1 MGPTDGRVFRLRS
14 TVHESKRNAKHP
26 SHDFHRDTTLGD
38 EESNKGGNFYLVRVL
53 MFVKLQKEMFR
64 KAGRRCPVPAHR

>member
-26 SHDFHRDTTLGD
+26 SHDFHKETTLRD
-38 EESNKGGNFYLVRVL
+38 QESRRVVSFL
-53 MFVKLQKEMFR
+53 IIRIRMSDQL
-64 KAGRRCPVPAHR
+64 PAA